1 MFDFDELFYTVTS
14 VDECIFCDIVLGREP
29 SWRVY
34 EDESTYAFFDID
46 PVSEYHTLVVPK
58 DHYADIFAITEKSLL
73 QVARTIKK
81 VVSLFESK
89 IGLRNIQIVN
99 SSGVD
104 AQQDVFHVHF
114 HLIPRASGDG
124 QDMRRRTHP
133 EFRERFD
140 ELLAR
145 LSPDA
150 SKQSS

>member
-1 MFDFDELFYTVTS
+1 MSD
-14 VDECIFCDIVLGREP
+14 CIFCAIVQGRQP

-46 PVSEYHTLVVPK
+46 PVSEYHTLIVPK
-58 DHYADIFAITEKSLL
+58 THYADIFAITEASWL
-73 QVARTIKK
+73 QVARTIKR

-89 IGLRNIQIVN
+89 LGLRNIQIVN

-124 QDMRRRTHP
+124 QDMKRTTHP
-133 EFRERFD
+133 EFRDRFD
-140 ELLAR
+140 EMLAR